1 MSEETT
7 NPVDGE
13 AMPEVV
19 DEQDA
24 LENDVQDS
32 FESNP
37 DEELEPQDP
46 EGEEEEV
53 DYEGKQYRVPKELK
67 DALLRQA
74 DYTRKTQEVAETKR
88 TLAQREESIVK
99 AEQRQAEFLG
109 DVAQLAALN
118 DRLNPLERINWPQYL
133 RTGGAEAQARWVE
146 FQQAAQARDNFA
158 RQLQTKVQ
166 QRQAD
171 EEREIATLREQGR
184 AELQK
189 HIKGYSPELA
199 NKLADFGV
207 AEFGFSKDEIL
218 QAEADP
224 RSIRVLHLAWL
235 GQQALNQRKNTEA
248 LAQGQQTRPVPTLKG
263 GGGGATTNPAR
274 MGPAQM
280 AKLLGYG

>member
-171 EEREIATLREQGR
+171 EEREIATLREQPF
-184 AELQK
+184 Q
-189 HIKGYSPELA
+189 YYT
-199 NKLADFGV
+199 KL
-207 AEFGFSKDEIL
+207 K
-218 QAEADP
+218 
-224 RSIRVLHLAWL
+224 RC
-235 GQQALNQRKNTEA
+235 
-248 LAQGQQTRPVPTLKG
+248 
-263 GGGGATTNPAR
+263 
-274 MGPAQM
+274 
-280 AKLLGYG
+280 

>member
-248 LAQGQQTRPVPTLKG
+248 LAQGQQTRPVPTLKR